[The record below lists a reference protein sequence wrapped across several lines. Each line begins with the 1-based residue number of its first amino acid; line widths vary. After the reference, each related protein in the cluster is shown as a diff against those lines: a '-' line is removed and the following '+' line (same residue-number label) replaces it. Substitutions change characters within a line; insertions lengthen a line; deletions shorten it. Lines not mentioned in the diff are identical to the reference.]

1 MYFSVYSFLSLP
13 ERRHSLGITVTAA
26 RYSSED
32 AVILVEYVLSL
43 LEYTKRYAPYKK
55 VLDYITE
62 LSAEQEEHEKLE
74 DEERYSEVDLQEERV
89 CISSLP
95 LLTYRVSH

>member
-1 MYFSVYSFLSLP
+1 MYFSVYSSLSLP

-55 VLDYITE
+55 VLDYIAE

-89 CISSLP
+89 CILSLP